1 MFLEKAVNH
10 FTAFLFCLLM
20 ILRFILICITCLLGT
35 LQQVKAQTQQFITR
49 SGDTIIMKQPTTRTL
64 KVGGI
69 EKEVTITTARP
80 LLLNGK
86 YIYYY
91 KDDKTDFRPSDEFYD
106 SATIAHNRIDDS
118 LLSVTALARKQL
130 PDGIYKLD
138 ISNVVVDERGTIVY
152 YEVGVLKKYVDGNNI
167 VSQYS
172 EADVPEIP
180 ASIIKNIVDKNLR
193 DAKYVPL
200 RINNKPTPYI
210 FSLDFHFN
218 QKWGDESPDY
228 KSFFRRHI
236 K

>member
-1 MFLEKAVNH
+1 ML
-10 FTAFLFCLLM
+10 
-20 ILRFILICITCLLGT
+20 LRFILIYTSCLFGLTKQASAQMQEIITN
-35 LQQVKAQTQQFITR
+35 
-49 SGDTIIMKQPTTRTL
+49 SGDTIVMKQPTTRKL
-64 KVGGI
+64 KVNGNV
-69 EKEVTITTARP
+69 KEVVTQAARP

-91 KDDKTDFRPSDEFYD
+91 KDDTTGFRPSDEFYD

-118 LLSVTALARKQL
+118 LLSATVLARKQL

-138 ISNVVVDERGTIVY
+138 ISNVVVNESGTIVY

-180 ASIIKNIVDKNLR
+180 ASIIKNIVDQSLR
-193 DAKYVPL
+193 DAKYVHL
-200 RINNKPTPYI
+200 RINNKLTPYI
-210 FSLDFHFN
+210 FSLGFHFN
-218 QKWGDESPDY
+218 QKWGYKDPDY